1 MHAGAHTHT
10 ESYIRAM
17 GLLAASLT
25 VEDPVTIDSA
35 HATKLQL

>member
-17 GLLAASLT
+17 GLKKSFLKRKVFKEDLKVLT
-25 VEDPVTIDSA
+25 EA
-35 HATKLQL
+35 E